1 MTSRRF
7 ALPLF
12 LFLFALAFSA
22 TASAK
27 DPLAGRIGI
36 AAVVNDEAVTFSD
49 LRNRMALMLL
59 GARGEPPPEV
69 RKQIEDQILTALIDE
84 RLQMQAAKNLG
95 VLVDDG
101 QVKEGFAR
109 IAGMNK
115 LSGEEFRQKLSSAG
129 VNPATLDDKVR
140 AEIAWGQVVRRKLRP
155 QITVTE
161 NEIDSEMDRLARDK
175 GKPEYHIAEI
185 LLPVTSPETESL
197 VRQDADKIVQQLTKG
212 ASFSQ
217 VAKEFSQSPGAAQG
231 GDLGWLRAEQM
242 DPVLSNAVVGMK
254 PGQISP
260 PLRTDKGYHILF
272 LRDSRTTGGAP
283 VQRAAPEAPQPEQPR
298 PSLVTINEGNEEI
311 LHLMQIII
319 PVGANDPPA
328 IVNAKTAR
336 AEALKSEISGCNAMA
351 QRSKDFLT
359 PGTGDLG
366 KGPLS
371 KLPPPLKDAVATL
384 PDGKLSNPVLL
395 PTGVAV
401 LMVCGRMKAKTET
414 ARAPVAPEPAPAPEP
429 AAQAAPEAEAAAPGP
444 SPSPAMGEG
453 ADDSRDQIATQL
465 GMQRLQ
471 QMAERYLKDLRAT
484 AYIDKRF

>member
-7 ALPLF
+7 AFPLF
-12 LFLFALAFSA
+12 LFLFAALVPA

-59 GARGEPPPEV
+59 GAPGEPPPEV
-69 RKQIEDQILTALIDE
+69 RKQIEDQVLTALIDE
-84 RLQMQAAKNLG
+84 RLQMQAAKTLG
-95 VLVDDG
+95 IVVDET
-101 QVKEGFAR
+101 QVKESFEH

-115 LSGEEFRQKLSSAG
+115 LPGEEFRRKLSGAG

-140 AEIAWGQVVRRKLRP
+140 AELAWGQVVRRKLRP

-161 NEIDSEMDRLARDK
+161 SEIDSEMDRLARDK
-175 GKPEYHIAEI
+175 GKPEYQLAEI
-185 LLPVTSPETESL
+185 ALTVSSPDMDNL
-197 VRQDADKIVQQLTKG
+197 VRQEADKIVQQLTKG

-217 VAKEFSQSPGAAQG
+217 VAKEFSQAPGAAMG

-242 DPVLSNAVVGMK
+242 EPVISNAVIGMK

-260 PLRTDKGYHILF
+260 PLRTDKGYHIIF

-283 VQRAAPEAPQPEQPR
+283 VKHAAPEAPKPEEPR
-298 PSLVTINEGNEEI
+298 PSLVTINDAGEEI
-311 LHLMQIII
+311 LHLMQIVI
-319 PVGANDPPA
+319 PVSANDPPA
-328 IVNAKTAR
+328 IANAKAAR
-336 AEALKSEISGCNAMA
+336 AEALKSEISSCGVMA
-351 QRSKDFLT
+351 QRAKDFLT

-366 KGPLS
+366 RGPLS
-371 KLPPPLKDAVATL
+371 KLPEPIKQAVANL
-384 PDGKLSNPVLL
+384 PEGKLSAPVQM
-395 PTGVAV
+395 PNGIAV
-401 LMVCGRMKAKTET
+401 LMVCDRMKTKTQTTAK
-414 ARAPVAPEPAPAPEP
+414 APVPAPAPEAAPAPEPQQEVAVPGP
-429 AAQAAPEAEAAAPGP
+429 AAG
-444 SPSPAMGEG
+444 GE
-453 ADDSRDQIATQL
+453 DDASREKVATQL

-484 AYIDKRF
+484 AYIDKRNN